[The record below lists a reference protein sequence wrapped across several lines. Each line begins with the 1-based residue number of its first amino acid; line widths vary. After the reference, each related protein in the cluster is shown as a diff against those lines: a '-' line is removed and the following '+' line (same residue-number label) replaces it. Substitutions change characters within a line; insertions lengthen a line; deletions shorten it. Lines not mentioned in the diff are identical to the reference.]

1 MPDELVMFDHT
12 SDAYRILRWQA
23 SRAAQSRRFDRQV
36 RGLQ

>member
-12 SDAYRILRWQA
+12 SDAYRILCWQA